1 MTTPHTQS
9 STLFTQT
16 DPLLLDCGKKL
27 APVTV
32 AYETYGTLNST
43 GTNAVLVCHAL
54 TGSAHAAS
62 YQGGVQSEPGWW
74 DPLIG
79 PGRVFDTRKY
89 FVVCSNVLGSRYGT
103 TGPTSADPATGTPY
117 GAGFPPI
124 TIRDMVR
131 VQRRL
136 LDALGVNRLVTVI
149 GSSLGGMQALEW
161 ALLYPEF
168 CDTIIPVSVS
178 ARQPAWCI
186 ALNSAA
192 RAAIHNDPVKGLSV
206 ARMIGM
212 ISYRSAAEMEERF
225 GRCKQHPARS
235 RFDPENPF
243 EVESYLAYQ
252 GVKLVQRFDAQT
264 YLCLTRAMDL
274 HDITWHRG
282 DLCDVLRSV
291 KPKTLCLGVS
301 TDVRYPVSLQK
312 ELARHIPRAQYAEID
327 SIHGHDAFLI
337 EFDALTSFLS
347 EFLGETERLEEP
359 ALTGGGGPP
368 RPPLVNDKTILYRPA
383 GTLAATVL

>member
-1 MTTPHTQS
+1 MTTSHTQS
-9 STLFTQT
+9 ITLFTHA
-16 DPLLLDCGKKL
+16 DPLLLDCGKEL

-32 AYETYGTLNST
+32 AFETYGALNT
-43 GTNAVLVCHAL
+43 DGTNAVLVCHAL

-62 YQGGVQSEPGWW
+62 GGDVQPEPGWW

-79 PGRVFDTRKY
+79 PGRVFDTRRY

-103 TGPTSADPATGTPY
+103 TGPTSADPATGKPY
-117 GAGFPPI
+117 GAGFPSI

-131 VQRRL
+131 VQRGL
-136 LDALGVNRLVTVI
+136 LDALGVKRLVTVI
-149 GSSLGGMQALEW
+149 GSSLGGMQVLEW

-168 CDTIIPVSVS
+168 CDTIIPISVS
-178 ARQPAWCI
+178 ARQTAWCI

-225 GRCKQHPARS
+225 GRHKQHPARS

-264 YLCLTRAMDL
+264 YLCLSRAMDL
-274 HDITWHRG
+274 HDITWQRG

-291 KPKTLCLGVS
+291 KARTLCLGVS
-301 TDVRYPVSLQK
+301 TDMRYPPTLQQ
-312 ELARHIPRAQYAEID
+312 ELARHIPRAQYAKID

-337 EFDALTSFLS
+337 EFDALTAIIG
-347 EFLGETERLEEP
+347 EFLAMDYCKGNVDEAEQWR
-359 ALTGGGGPP
+359 A
-368 RPPLVNDKTILYRPA
+368 RRPA
-383 GTLAATVL
+383 PPDFRGSAAPEVRSEA